1 MRRSVKRRVSFLAL
15 AIISYVIGFNFL
27 PESLASDV
35 DMFKLVA
42 IAGIYFVLLPILYW
56 FWIIKAGKQ
65 KAWKLLLI
73 FSLSGLMA
81 RLSFPAEVAS
91 YFEFIMWLRYP
102 IIAILLLI
110 EFYLMVS
117 IAKGLWQAR
126 SMKGDP
132 RVHIVDKYQ
141 DEDDKKRSLALVLA
155 SEPASWY
162 YAIPWFSR
170 QHVSSDNAIELLS
183 AKTWMWLLM
192 LLGTLVMSAACFMLL
207 SLWSE
212 LAAIIVTSIIA
223 YGVVFVTAN
232 YRVSKHYSLYIQQDK
247 LVINNSMWGFLT
259 VNIAQISQLEA
270 GTWDKKS
277 ILKQGDSD
285 DELLCFGRGVNA
297 NVRLTF
303 SQPQT
308 YFGALGQLPEQ
319 IEQLYLVASDPDALV
334 QQLRGIQ
341 DEKEEVDHQPEV
353 LATAV

>member
-1 MRRSVKRRVSFLAL
+1 MRRSVKLRLSFLL
-15 AIISYVIGFNFL
+15 TAIASYVLGFNLL
-27 PESLASDV
+27 PESLSNDTEI
-35 DMFKLVA
+35 A
-42 IAGIYFVLLPILYW
+42 ILGVIAAVYFVLLPILYW
-56 FWIIKAGKQ
+56 IWIIKAGKQ

-91 YFEFIMWLRYP
+91 YFEFIMWFRYP
-102 IIAILLLI
+102 IIAVLLLI
-110 EFYLMVS
+110 ELYLMAS

-126 SMKGDP
+126 NMKGDP

-183 AKTWMWLLM
+183 GKTWMWLLM
-192 LLGTLVMSAACFMLL
+192 LLGTLAMSTVCFMLL

-212 LAAIIVTSIIA
+212 LVAIIVTSIIA

-232 YRVSKHYSLYIQQDK
+232 YRVSKHYSLYVQQDK

-259 VNIAQISQLEA
+259 VNIAEIAELEV
-270 GTWDKKS
+270 GTWDKS
-277 ILKQGDSD
+277 SALNNNGSAE
-285 DELLCFGRGVNA
+285 ELLCFGRGVNA
-297 NVRLTF
+297 NIKLQF

-308 YFGALGQLPEQ
+308 YFGALGQLPEK
-319 IEQLYLVASDPDALV
+319 IEQLYLVVSDPEALA
-334 QQLRGIQ
+334 QQLRV
-341 DEKEEVDHQPEV
+341 KESEQQQV
-353 LATAV
+353 LTAAV

>member
-1 MRRSVKRRVSFLAL
+1 MRRSVKFRVSFLAL
-15 AIISYVIGFNFL
+15 AIISYVIGFNSL
-27 PESLASDV
+27 PESLSSDV
-35 DMFKLVA
+35 DMYKLVA
-42 IAGIYFVLLPILYW
+42 IAGLYFIFLPVLYW

-65 KAWKLLLI
+65 KPWKLLLI

-81 RLSFPAEVAS
+81 RLSFPAEIAS

-110 EFYLMVS
+110 EFYLMFS
-117 IAKGLWQAR
+117 IIKGLWQAR

-141 DEDDKKRSLALVLA
+141 DDKKRSLALVLA

-170 QHVSSDNAIELLS
+170 QHVSSDYTIDLLS
-183 AKTWMWLLM
+183 GKPWAWLAM
-192 LLGTLVMSAACFMLL
+192 LLGTLSAAAGVYILL
-207 SLWSE
+207 SSWSE
-212 LAAIIVTSIIA
+212 LVAIIVSSIIA

-247 LVINNSMWGFLT
+247 LVINNSMWGFLAID
-259 VNIAQISQLEA
+259 IADVERIEV
-270 GTWDKKS
+270 GCWDKVRAAEEGEKES
-277 ILKQGDSD
+277 EQ
-285 DELLCFGRGVNA
+285 LCFGRGKKA
-297 NVRLTF
+297 NLHLKF

-319 IEQLYLVASDPDALV
+319 ISELKLVVNEPRKLA
-334 QQLRGIQ
+334 
-341 DEKEEVDHQPEV
+341 DELESR
-353 LATAV
+353 LATEVVEITTINIAKAG